1 MLILTAIILGL
12 LAYFLRPK
20 YPHVSTVFWTLFGLN
35 IVALFVVGYYV
46 WFLMHVWGP

>member
-20 YPHVSTVFWTLFGLN
+20 YPTVSTVLWTLCAVNVVFDV
-35 IVALFVVGYYV
+35 VALSYV
-46 WFLMHVWGP
+46 ILLMRAWGP